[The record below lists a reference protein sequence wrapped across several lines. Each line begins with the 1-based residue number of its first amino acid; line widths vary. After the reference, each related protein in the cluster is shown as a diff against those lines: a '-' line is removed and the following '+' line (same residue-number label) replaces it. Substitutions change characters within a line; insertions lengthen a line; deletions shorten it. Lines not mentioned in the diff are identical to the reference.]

1 MNEIAIAVVK
11 SGRPWRATPDFFIH
25 VTVGASLNYKT
36 GEPVNIYTS
45 PVQA

>member
-1 MNEIAIAVVK
+1 MNRQRRSKKRLAVE
-11 SGRPWRATPDFFIH
+11 GHPDFFIH

-36 GEPVNIYTS
+36 GEPVNICTS